1 MKIPEFAKPFLSF
14 RFIILAGIVI
24 GLWLYSIKNEQVSL
38 GTLLTET
45 RIYLISFL
53 IVLGFH
59 VLLWII
65 VQKAS
70 FYDIGGYIW
79 RVIRDTIIINATALS
94 TVATCFLVQVYLS

>member
-1 MKIPEFAKPFLSF
+1 MKIPEFMKSFLTF
-14 RFIILAGIVI
+14 RFIILAGIAL
-24 GLWLYSIKNEQVSL
+24 GLWLFSLQSEQVTL
-38 GTLLTET
+38 GMLLTET

-53 IVLGFH
+53 IVFGFH

-79 RVIRDTIIINATALS
+79 RIIRDTVIINLVTLS
-94 TVATCFLVQVYLS
+94 TIAACFLVRLWLV

>member
-1 MKIPEFAKPFLSF
+1 MKIPEFAKSFLTF
-14 RFIILAGIVI
+14 RLIILIGIAM
-24 GLWLYSIKNEQVSL
+24 GLWLFSIQTEQIPLSV
-38 GTLLTET
+38 LLTET
-45 RIYLISFL
+45 RIYLISFM

-79 RVIRDTIIINATALS
+79 RIIRDTVIINAVMLS
-94 TVATCFLVQVYLS
+94 TTAACFLYHIYA

>member
-1 MKIPEFAKPFLSF
+1 MKIPEFAKSFLTF
-14 RFIILAGIVI
+14 RFIILVGIAM
-24 GLWLYSIKNEQVSL
+24 GLWIFSIQTEQVPLSV
-38 GTLLTET
+38 LLTET

-59 VLLWII
+59 ILLWII

-79 RVIRDTIIINATALS
+79 RIIRDTIVINAVMLS
-94 TVATCFLVQVYLS
+94 TVATCFLAHLYL